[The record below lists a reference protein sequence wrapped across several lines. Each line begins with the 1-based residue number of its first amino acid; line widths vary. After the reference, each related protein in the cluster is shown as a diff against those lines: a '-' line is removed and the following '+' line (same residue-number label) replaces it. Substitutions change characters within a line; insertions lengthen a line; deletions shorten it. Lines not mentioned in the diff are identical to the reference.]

1 MLAVCLYATMEGIGA
16 ARAID
21 RLCRPHAAYRWLC
34 GGAPINHDL
43 LASFRRENGARLD
56 RLLTQS
62 VTGLIAAK
70 LITLEELAI
79 KPAPACT
86 QAGGAKVRARA
97 GRGSPST
104 SQRLESIAAAVAE
117 RVTELKA
124 ELDNDPGE
132 PARRRNR
139 RALQAA
145 EQRARRKLT
154 ERAHAIIKNRGMF
167 RFLVHGRERVRAA
180 RVLQA
185 LALNLSWTTTLR
197 RRITAGAAPAPPAGK

>member
-1 MLAVCLYATMEGIGA
+1 MGVCRRVDLTEFYDRIKARDQVAGRPATDRRVVLAVWLYATMEGIGA

-79 KPAPACT
+79 K
-86 QAGGAKVRARA
+86 QGSRRA
-97 GRGSPST
+97 GATDAPCKRPS
-104 SQRLESIAAAVAE
+104 SGL
-117 RVTELKA
+117 
-124 ELDNDPGE
+124 
-132 PARRRNR
+132 
-139 RALQAA
+139 
-145 EQRARRKLT
+145 
-154 ERAHAIIKNRGMF
+154 
-167 RFLVHGRERVRAA
+167 
-180 RVLQA
+180 
-185 LALNLSWTTTLR
+185 
-197 RRITAGAAPAPPAGK
+197 GAS